1 MRSPRSGADGVVGIA
16 EVFRNALFRRF
27 HYRPPRPLL
36 YKEASRLLLDVA
48 STPPE
53 SGGEWRSPSFVL
65 DQRNTRGHRP
75 RLQSIS
81 RFCNALIS
89 GGDLPAQFIHSCF
102 DPAYRHYVDRLLNRR
117 GGRELKKKV
126 AKQPYCER
134 TGWSFSRE
142 FARFRLL
149 SECWKQ
155 SKPA

>member
-81 RFCNALIS
+81 TFCNTLKLGGEARSAREVRSKLRSLRFDIREALLI
-89 GGDLPAQFIHSCF
+89 IHKGRLAVIHK
-102 DPAYRHYVDRLLNRR
+102 DPAPRDFEQTAPAAARPPRL
-117 GGRELKKKV
+117 
-126 AKQPYCER
+126 
-134 TGWSFSRE
+134 T
-142 FARFRLL
+142 
-149 SECWKQ
+149 
-155 SKPA
+155 